1 MANKEEIPR
10 TSPAEIENL
19 IEQIRGTNLEPGTK
33 AKIERLLR
41 TVLMLVELLQRRN
54 TSIRKLR
61 EMIFGKR
68 TERQRPRKP
77 EAPGKPGEAEK
88 AEDASPHSAEDQAGD
103 AERSESESENKPR
116 GKGHG
121 HRAASEYTGATVVS
135 CRNEGVR
142 PGDSCPDPCCGGRV
156 YDLNDPTALIQFTGQ
171 PLITATKYE
180 REVLRCAKCQER
192 YEAPLPPGVTED
204 RYDATCDATI
214 ALMRYGGGL
223 PWHRQAGLQAM
234 GGVPLAESTMW
245 ERCEATADA
254 ALGAWLQLMRL
265 AANGEVMHIDDTRV
279 RILSGVEEDKEKKG
293 RATQTS
299 GIVVKAG
306 ERRIALYLS
315 GRNHAG
321 ENLAQVLT
329 RRSRELGRPIQMS
342 DALAANTS
350 KANDVTIAY
359 CLVHARRT
367 IFELKDHYPAEC
379 EVVLKA
385 VSQVYQHEA
394 ETVAMSAEQR
404 LTYHQEK
411 SGPVMRDLKAW
422 IEAQFDQRLV
432 EPNSNLGKALQY
444 WRTHWWELTQWLR
457 EPMAPLDNNPAEQS
471 LKQFILMRKNSL
483 FFKTEHGA
491 AVGDILASLIQTCRL
506 NGVNAWDYLVTLVR
520 HKADARRNPYRYL
533 PWNYKGEDEEARAA

>member
-19 IEQIRGTNLEPGTK
+19 IEQIRAANLDPGTK
-33 AKIERLLR
+33 TKIERLLR

-68 TERQRPRKP
+68 TERQRPRKS
-77 EAPGKPGEAEK
+77 EAPAKPGEAEK
-88 AEDASPHSAEDQAGD
+88 ADDAPGHSARDEARG
-103 AERSESESENKPR
+103 AERSEKKPD
-116 GKGHG
+116 GNGHG
-121 HRAASEYTGATVVS
+121 HRAASEYTGANVVI
-135 CRNEGVR
+135 CRNEELK

-156 YDLNDPTALIQFTGQ
+156 YDLKAPTALIQFTGQ

-192 YEAPLPPGVTED
+192 YEASLPVGVMEE

-214 ALMRYGGGL
+214 ALMKYGSGL
-223 PWHRQAGLQAM
+223 PWYRQAGLQTM

-245 ERCEATADA
+245 ERCEAVADA
-254 ALGAWLQLMRL
+254 ALGAYQLMTGV

-279 RILSGVEEDKEKKG
+279 RILSCVREDKEKKG

-306 ERRIALYLS
+306 ERRVALYLS
-315 GRNHAG
+315 GRSHAG
-321 ENLAQVLT
+321 ENLAEVLT
-329 RRSRELGRPIQMS
+329 QRSRELGRPIQMS

-350 KANDVTIAY
+350 EENEVIVAF
-359 CLVHARRT
+359 CLAHARRAF
-367 IFELKDHYPAEC
+367 FELKDHYPVEC

-385 VSQVYQHEA
+385 VGQVYQNDS
-394 ETVAMSAEQR
+394 ETVVMSDEQR
-404 LTYHQEK
+404 LAYHQEK
-411 SGPVMRDLKAW
+411 SGPVMRELKAW
-422 IEAQFDQRLV
+422 IEEQFERRLV

-444 WRTHWWELTQWLR
+444 WRTHWWELTVWLR

-491 AVGDILASLIQTCRL
+491 TVGDILASLIQTCHL
-506 NGVNAWDYLVTLVR
+506 NEINAWDYLVTLIR
-520 HKADARRNPYRYL
+520 HKADARRNPHLYL
-533 PWNYKGEDEEARAA
+533 PWNYKGQDEGARAA